1 MNSALTSL
9 IRGELLNSEGVR
21 RLAPVRR
28 FASLLTSETAPEC
41 LYFLDSGFV
50 KIVRRGE
57 DAKEVIVSI
66 IGPGELFAEH
76 AIQRISRPFTAEV
89 IQDGV
94 IFEIPRD
101 AFLAFCQ
108 RHPEVWK
115 MLWELSVERQLDL
128 EQKVSLLCLQD
139 VEYRILYYLAQ
150 LAQPFGPPTSETS
163 EYSIP
168 LSQSELAALIGATR
182 ETTSTTLNALSRQG
196 LLKLGRRMV
205 IVGSKEAL
213 KAAAKARA
221 AKASASA
228 APTAAA
234 AVAEAESSEAQ
245 ATSAVAAV
253 PGSN

>member
-9 IRGELLNSEGVR
+9 VRGELLNSEGVR

-94 IFEIPRD
+94 IFEIPRET
-101 AFLAFCQ
+101 FLAFCQ

-115 MLWELSVERQLDL
+115 MLWEMSVERQLEL

-150 LAQPFGPPTSETS
+150 LAQPFGPPASDTS

-205 IVGSKEAL
+205 MVGSKEAL
-213 KAAAKARA
+213 RAAAKARA
-221 AKASASA
+221 AKAETSAPSA
-228 APTAAA
+228 TPAAQTEPDTQTPSAAA
-234 AVAEAESSEAQ
+234 A
-245 ATSAVAAV
+245 TS

>member
-9 IRGELLNSEGVR
+9 IRGELLNLEGVK
-21 RLAPVRR
+21 RLSPVRR
-28 FASLLTSETAPEC
+28 FTSLLTSETAPEC

-76 AIQRISRPFTAEV
+76 SIQRIPRPFTAEV

-94 IFEIPRD
+94 IYEIPRD
-101 AFLAFCQ
+101 IFLAFCQ

-115 MLWELSVERQLDL
+115 LLWELAVSRQLEL

-150 LAQPFGPPTSETS
+150 LAHPFGAPVNESA

-182 ETTSTTLNALSRQG
+182 ETTSTTLNTLSRQG
-196 LLKLGRRMV
+196 LLRLGRRLV
-205 IVGSKEAL
+205 IVNSHESIR
-213 KAAAKARA
+213 AAVKARA
-221 AKASASA
+221 AKAV
-228 APTAAA
+228 AAA
-234 AVAEAESSEAQ
+234 
-245 ATSAVAAV
+245 
-253 PGSN
+253 SNSQS